1 MANPDQDS
9 RNSKGQYVR
18 TLEGATRDAR
28 AVELR
33 SQGWTYRQIAEE
45 LGYSSHK
52 TVIAACRRAIRDITK
67 GPAEKL
73 IALHMERLETLYEAA
88 LEVAEREHVVVS
100 HGKIIRDD
108 DGTPLTDSGPKLAAL
123 REARATLESFRKLTG
138 IDAPS
143 RVSIDAQQLG
153 DEILALLD
161 RATTDADG

>member
-18 TLEGATRDAR
+18 TAEGAERDAR
-28 AVELR
+28 AVDLR
-33 SQGWTYRQIAEE
+33 AEGWTYRRIAEE
-45 LGYSSHK
+45 LGYSSH
-52 TVIAACRRAIRDITK
+52 TAVMQACRRAVRDITK

-73 IALHMERLETLYEAA
+73 LALHVERLETLYEAA

-108 DGTPLTDSGPKLAAL
+108 DGIPLRDSGPKLAAI
-123 REARATLESFRKLTG
+123 REARATLESFRKLAG

-153 DEILALLD
+153 DEINALLD
-161 RATTDADG
+161 RATTDADS